1 MQAYVQKRFL
11 AFIPTLF
18 LVSII
23 AFTMLRIIPG
33 DPAVA
38 RLLGPTGEADYAQE
52 DLQALQAKLGTDRSL
67 LVQYFQWV
75 GDMFQG
81 DLGESLLDDN
91 PINEEMARRL
101 PVSAQLAVGAI
112 IFSLALAIPLGV
124 ISAVKQNTWID
135 YVGRSVAITGV
146 TIPLFVFS
154 VLILFVLVV
163 VFDWL
168 PPLGYADLW
177 EDPMMNFKQTSFAIL
192 ALSVTR
198 IGYMAR
204 ITRSGML
211 EVLRE
216 DYVRTARSKGLVENV
231 VIYRHALRNAMLPLL
246 TLAAFQFAVLLGG
259 TVIVENIFQ
268 LPGIGQLLL
277 TSIVARDYTM
287 VQAIVMTMIGAIL
300 VINLLVDLTYGML
313 DPRIRYN

>member
-1 MQAYVQKRFL
+1 MRAYVQKRFL
-11 AFIPTLF
+11 AFIPTVI
-18 LVSII
+18 LVSLI
-23 AFTMLRIIPG
+23 AFTLLRIIPG

-38 RLLGPTGEADYAQE
+38 RLLGPTDDADYTKE
-52 DLQALQAKLGTDRSL
+52 DLKELQAKLGTDRSL
-67 LVQYFQWV
+67 LIQYFEWL
-75 GDMFQG
+75 GDMLRG
-81 DLGESLLDDN
+81 DLGLSLFDDSD
-91 PINEEMARRL
+91 INQEMARRL

-112 IFSLALAIPLGV
+112 IFSLVLAIPLGV
-124 ISAVKQNTWID
+124 ISAVKHNTWID

-146 TIPLFVFS
+146 TIPLFVFA
-154 VLILFVLVV
+154 VLILFLLVV

-177 EDPMMNFKQTSFAIL
+177 ENPWTNFKQMAFPIL
-192 ALSVTR
+192 ALSATR

-216 DYVRTARSKGLVENV
+216 DYVRTARSKGLTENAV
-231 VIYRHALRNAMLPLL
+231 VYRHALRNALLPVL

-277 TSIVARDYTM
+277 TSIQTRDYTT

-300 VINLLVDLTYGML
+300 IINLLVDLTYGML